1 MAYDDTNLGLINN
14 QLTEN
19 HLAIPPDNRA
29 QILDDYF
36 NLARANLT
44 SYDNPL
50 DLTQYLVKE
59 RDYAPWKAASVSMD
73 FIDVMLFGLTSYN
86 EWKVICCK
94 IHLIFSF
101 FLHSYILIELRNR
114 AVW

>member
-14 QLTEN
+14 QLMEN

-29 QILDDYF
+29 QILDDYL

-44 SYDNPL
+44 SYDNAL

-59 RDYAPWKAASVSMD
+59 MDYGPWKAASVSME
-73 FIDVMLFGLTSYN
+73 FIDVMLFGLTSYTD
-86 EWKVICCK
+86 WKVIC
-94 IHLIFSF
+94 L
-101 FLHSYILIELRNR
+101 N
-114 AVW
+114 